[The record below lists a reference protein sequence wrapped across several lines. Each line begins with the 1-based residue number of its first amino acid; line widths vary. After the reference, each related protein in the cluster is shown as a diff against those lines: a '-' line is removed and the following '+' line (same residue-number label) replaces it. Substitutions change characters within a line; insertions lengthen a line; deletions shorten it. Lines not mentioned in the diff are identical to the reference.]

1 MMYELNLTQEK
12 FDEFI
17 KEVRYLMIRR
27 NISTK
32 KLSEMTGY
40 TTSTLYGFMS
50 GRNSRFVAASISK
63 ALEMEKK
70 YEVQKSNADS
80 IS

>member
-1 MMYELNLTQEK
+1 MYELNLTKAEL
-12 FDEFI
+12 DEFI
-17 KEVRYLMIRR
+17 KEVRFQMIHR

-50 GRNSRFVAASISK
+50 GRNSRFVAASICN
-63 ALEMEKK
+63 ALGIGKQENE
-70 YEVQKSNADS
+70 
-80 IS
+80 

>member
-1 MMYELNLTQEK
+1 MYELNLTQEK

-40 TTSTLYGFMS
+40 TTSTLYGFLS

>member
-1 MMYELNLTQEK
+1 MYELNLTQEK

-50 GRNSRFVAASISK
+50 GRNSRFVAAAISK
-63 ALEMEKK
+63 VLVMEKK

>member
-1 MMYELNLTQEK
+1 MYELNLTQEK

-17 KEVRYLMIRR
+17 KEVRYLMIHR

-40 TTSTLYGFMS
+40 TTSTLYGFLS
-50 GRNSRFVAASISK
+50 GRNSRFVAAAISK
-63 ALEMEKK
+63 ALGMGEK

>member
-1 MMYELNLTQEK
+1 MYELNLTKAE

-27 NISTK
+27 NISTN

-63 ALEMEKK
+63 ALGMEKK

>member
-1 MMYELNLTQEK
+1 MYELNLTQEK

-40 TTSTLYGFMS
+40 TTSTLYGFLS

-63 ALEMEKK
+63 ALGMEKK

>member
-1 MMYELNLTQEK
+1 MYELNLTQEK

-63 ALEMEKK
+63 ALGMEKK

-80 IS
+80 II

>member
-1 MMYELNLTQEK
+1 MYELNLTQEK

-40 TTSTLYGFMS
+40 TTSTLYGFLS
-50 GRNSRFVAASISK
+50 GRNSRFVAAAISK
-63 ALEMEKK
+63 ALGMVKK

>member
-1 MMYELNLTQEK
+1 MYELNLTQEK

>member
-1 MMYELNLTQEK
+1 MYELNLTQEK

-40 TTSTLYGFMS
+40 TTSTLYGFLS
-50 GRNSRFVAASISK
+50 GRNSRFVAAAISK
-63 ALEMEKK
+63 ALGMEIK